1 MKVEVRVFANLR
13 NTIKIDLD
21 TRESFILEMPEGS
34 TLYNLLERLGVAQ
47 DPTIIGLVNG
57 LRQTHDYAL
66 QEGDRVGFFPPVG
79 GG

>member
-13 NTIKIDLD
+13 TTVKGDFD
-21 TRESFILEMPEGS
+21 PKEAFVLELPEGS
-34 TLYNLLERLGVAQ
+34 TLQVLLEHLGIAN

-57 LRQTHDYAL
+57 LRQSPEHVLIA
-66 QEGDRVGFFPPVG
+66 GDRVGLFPPVG